1 MRKTAVLLAAALL
14 LLMNVCPA
22 GAETYVYQALGFE
35 NQAVTADFSAGLE
48 PDLMNALADAGF
60 TGDPLIC
67 GVMCETYQKRD
78 QDEWRS
84 QWAVMVLLHEG
95 KSLMIYGTRD
105 FRNGWFPWTLTP
117 ASEIFLPAGEQT
129 DLRALPLRDMR
140 TGEITDVLPAIVMG
154 QTTYYLTKR
163 GGRLYSIRTEEGNGA
178 MTEIFYREN
187 GQAQATVWRNGQE
200 QETYNARFLWPLS
213 LEFWRIQDVPVDISG
228 LKAFESAHPLPS
240 AEEYGVAT
248 GGNFR
253 AEATGASESLGYIV
267 CARVRVLGSK
277 QGSQYPWYHVT
288 LGDME
293 GWISFPYLNQVS
305 SANGEDILNDWA
317 QVQGVGMLQRDEAL
331 RTSPGGGSSET
342 LAAGRM
348 VHILLRQNGYYY
360 VSIPQ
365 GEISW
370 HQEDGAAFGWV
381 KTDALKTYTSPLQAR
396 YGMGATKLI
405 ADP

>member
-1 MRKTAVLLAAALL
+1 MRKTALLLAAALL

-22 GAETYVYQALGFE
+22 GAETYVYQVRGFE
-35 NQAVTADFSAGLE
+35 NQAVTSDFSAGMDT
-48 PDLMNALADAGF
+48 DLMNALADAGF
-60 TGDPLIC
+60 TGDPLLC
-67 GVMCETYQKRD
+67 GVMCDTYQKRD

-117 ASEIFLPAGEQT
+117 VSEIFLPAGEQT
-129 DLRALPLRDMR
+129 DLRALPLRDLR

-163 GGRLYSIRTEEGNGA
+163 TGELSCVRTEGENGTG
-178 MTEIFYREN
+178 TEILYWE
-187 GQAQATVWRNGQE
+187 GGLAVATVWKNGQK
-200 QETYNARFLWPLS
+200 QETYSVRFLWPRD
-213 LEFWRIQDVPVDISG
+213 LEFWCIQDVPTDIAQ
-228 LKAFESAHPLPS
+228 LQAFESAHPVPS
-240 AEEYGVAT
+240 AAEYGVAR

-253 AEATGASESLGYIV
+253 AEATGASESLGQIV
-267 CARVRVLGSK
+267 CARVRVLGSR
-277 QGSQYPWYHVT
+277 QGSQYPWYHVM

-293 GWISFPYLNQVS
+293 GWISFPYLDQESLAGDV
-305 SANGEDILNDWA
+305 LTDWA
-317 QVQGVGMLQRDEAL
+317 RVQGVGMLQRDEPL
-331 RTSPGGGSSET
+331 RDSPGGGSSET
-342 LAAGRM
+342 LASGRT

-360 VSIPQ
+360 VAIPQ

-370 HQEDGAAFGWV
+370 RQEDGEIYGWV
-381 KTDALKTYTSPLQAR
+381 KTDAVKTYASPLQAR
-396 YGMGATKLI
+396 YGMGEIKLI